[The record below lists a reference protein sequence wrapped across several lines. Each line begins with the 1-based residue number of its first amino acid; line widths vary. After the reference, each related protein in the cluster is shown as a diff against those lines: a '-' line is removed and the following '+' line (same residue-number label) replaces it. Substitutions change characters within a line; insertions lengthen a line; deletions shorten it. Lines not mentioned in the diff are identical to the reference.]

1 LIIEPNT
8 PLSEQEQLFEDAS
21 RWFFR
26 LRADDVDTAEQE
38 AFIDWLTANAEHA
51 VAWDAVQNLF
61 AELEAPAKQMRK
73 LHPAETSVTCKTIKQ
88 PAKRRFYQSSAIV
101 SLCLIVAIVITQTNL
116 WQDWRADYHTASG
129 EQRTVQLADGSHIQ
143 LNTDTALR
151 VKFQDNE
158 RHIEL
163 LRGEAFFQV
172 EHAPQRPFWVAAGD
186 TLARVTG
193 TGFSVNR
200 STTQVKISVAQ
211 GRVETSRRQHTDQ
224 VITLKPGQSA
234 AYTNDQPAQI
244 QNIDIQRQ
252 LAWQHGQLIFV
263 QTPLAE
269 VVAELNR
276 YRAGR
281 IIITDTHLQSR
292 PITAV
297 FNVDHLEDA
306 IQALEKTLNL
316 RVRRLSDYLLLLG

>member
-1 LIIEPNT
+1 
-8 PLSEQEQLFEDAS
+8 
-21 RWFFR
+21 
-26 LRADDVDTAEQE
+26 VDNAEQE
-38 AFIDWLTANAEHA
+38 AFVTWLTTNAEHA
-51 VAWDAVQNLF
+51 AAWDAVQNLF
-61 AELEAPAKQMRK
+61 FELEAPAKQIRS
-73 LHPAETSVTCKTIKQ
+73 LQSAETSVASPTTQQ
-88 PAKRRFYQSSAIV
+88 PANRRFNQSSVVAA
-101 SLCLIVAIVITQTNL
+101 LCLLFALVLTQTNL
-116 WQDWRADYHTASG
+116 WQDWRADYHTAPG
-129 EQRTVQLADGSHIQ
+129 EQRTVHLADGSHIQ

-193 TGFSVNR
+193 TGFSVNH
-200 STTQVKISVAQ
+200 STDQVTISVAQ
-211 GRVETSRRQHTDQ
+211 GRVETSRRQHADQ
-224 VITLKPGQSA
+224 VTMLTPGQSA
-234 AYTNDQPAQI
+234 AYTDNQPAQVREV
-244 QNIDIQRQ
+244 DIKRQ
-252 LAWQHGQLIFV
+252 LAWQNGLLIFV
-263 QTPLAE
+263 QTPMAE

-281 IIITDTHLQSR
+281 IIITDANLQSR

-306 IQALEKTLNL
+306 IQALENTLNI
-316 RVRRLSDYLLLLG
+316 RARRLTDYVLLLG